1 MASVSSWWKV
11 SRWKARGWKV
21 VVALALVMGAGFS
34 VVSLGERP
42 VVEEPNRSTVEEVI
56 KKDDGTR
63 VDITGVVLRQI
74 GPRTVLVHD
83 GTAAVEVDV
92 PPDQIP
98 EGGLRPNVRIR
109 IRGELVKDEDGNNT
123 ELDANQI
130 FWSF

>member
-1 MASVSSWWKV
+1 MANCRPGVILAWLSLFASALSLAELPAGEVPPRSSVKEIIQ
-11 SRWKARGWKV
+11 KHD
-21 VVALALVMGAGFS
+21 GAQ
-34 VVSLGERP
+34 
-42 VVEEPNRSTVEEVI
+42 
-56 KKDDGTR
+56 

-83 GTAAVEVDV
+83 GTAAVEVDI
-92 PPDQIP
+92 PPDQVP

-109 IRGELVKDEDGNNT
+109 IRGELVRDEAGGNT